1 MKQIIECVPN
11 FSEGADSTVIKAIA
25 AQIRKIK
32 GVRLLHV
39 DSGVAANRTVYTFIG
54 QPLSVLEAAFQAI
67 KTASELIDMRTQKG
81 EHPRIGAC
89 DVCPLIPIQNISM
102 QEVIDLSHQLA
113 KRVADQL
120 NIPVYL
126 YEESAQKAD
135 RKLLANIRKGEYEGL
150 AEKMKQPHWKADY
163 AWNSFNAKSGATVIG
178 ARNFLIA
185 YNFNLATA
193 DEKIASEI
201 AAEIR
206 EKGRYIGKNEKGEK
220 VFKAGKF
227 KSLRA
232 IGWFINDFGIA
243 QVSCNFT
250 NYQLTPIHLVH
261 EEIKSLAIQHQTE
274 LTGSELIGLIP
285 KAALIMAANYYDA
298 SIMDENEQINL
309 AVERLGLNQLSE
321 FLPQSR
327 IIDYM
332 L

>member
-11 FSEGADSTVIKAIA
+11 FSEGADNATIKAIA
-25 AQIRKIK
+25 TQIRKIK
-32 GVRLLHV
+32 GVRLLHI
-39 DSGVAANRTVYTFIG
+39 DSGIAANRTVYTFIG
-54 QPLSVLEAAFQAI
+54 KPLSVLEAAFQAI
-67 KTASELIDMRTQKG
+67 KTASQLIDMQTQKG

-102 QEVIDLSHQLA
+102 DEVKELSHQLA
-113 KRVADQL
+113 ARIGKEL
-120 NIPVYL
+120 NIPIYL
-126 YEESAQKAD
+126 YEESAQKEE

-150 AEKMKQPHWKADY
+150 AKKMKDSNWIPDY
-163 AWNSFNAKSGATVIG
+163 GSKNFNAKSGATVVG

-250 NYQLTPIHLVH
+250 NYHITPIHLVY
-261 EEIKSLAIQHQTE
+261 EEIKRLALNYNTE

-285 KAALIMAANYYDA
+285 KEALIMAANFYDA
-298 SIMDENEQINL
+298 ALVDETKQIEL
-309 AVERLGLNQLSE
+309 AIERLGLDQLNDFTPE
-321 FLPQSR
+321 SR
-327 IIDYM
+327 IIDH
-332 L
+332 LK